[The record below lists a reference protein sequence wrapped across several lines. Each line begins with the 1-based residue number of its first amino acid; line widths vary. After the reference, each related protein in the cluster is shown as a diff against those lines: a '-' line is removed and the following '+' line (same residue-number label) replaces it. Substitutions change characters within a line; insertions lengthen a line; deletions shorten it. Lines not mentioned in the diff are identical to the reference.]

1 MKQGVAF
8 GTLVALLLGGLLF
21 GLRGCAQLVE
31 SEGRAQAVAI
41 AAEGQRA
48 IDEAISRQMDAA
60 TAAVVADTRAAHSSL
75 PCIVP
80 FVTIGA
86 VLALVVIGLAGAL
99 VWQQAQLKAL
109 AAQLRQEGAQ

>member
-1 MKQGVAF
+1 MKEIV
-8 GTLVALLLGGLLF
+8 GTALLISLLLGGVVL

-60 TAAVVADTRAAHSSL
+60 TAAVVADTRAAHSPLSY
-75 PCIVP
+75 IVP